1 MDSAATI
8 RQNKQ
13 ILDSAIKSAAEKAV
27 RGQLSR
33 NRKLPVADIIRLLIG
48 AEGSSLDRI
57 LHAAGIEVTASAVS
71 QRRAQIA
78 PSMFRAVFDR
88 FNFNCSDADNTLFRG
103 YRLLAADGTT
113 VNLPRN
119 PASASFVCNDGIPNG
134 VNQQHITTLYDLL
147 NRTFTDALIQ
157 PEPKKDE
164 IGALVTRVER
174 NTFSQQTL
182 IIADRGFESYNLI
195 AHMLEKSNVD
205 FLIRVKQSRS
215 AMREVAKLPML
226 ELDCDIS
233 FSICTTQK
241 NRDKQ
246 NKNYVFLQVPK
257 KSKPGSKTRRGR
269 WDFKNYYPMRF
280 RICRFQLDNGE
291 FETVA
296 TSLPRSFRLEDI
308 KALYHLRWGLEV
320 GFRDLKYTLGLVNLH
335 GKSDE
340 FAEQEIYAGLTAFNF
355 ASRVCQEVVVRQP
368 KDGVYAY
375 KVNFKMA
382 VALCKEFIRTPKA
395 DADKLLQDIAR
406 HTVPIRPGR
415 QDNRNLRVKG
425 FPGFVYRVAA

>member
-1 MDSAATI
+1 MNINQIKQALDDS
-8 RQNKQ
+8 
-13 ILDSAIKSAAEKAV
+13 IKSAAEKAV

-33 NRKLPVADIIRLLIG
+33 NRKLSIADTIRLLIG
-48 AEGSSLDRI
+48 AEGGSLDRI

-71 QRRAQIA
+71 QRRAQIDPA
-78 PSMFRAVFDR
+78 MFRAVFER
-88 FNFNCSDADNTLFRG
+88 FNFSCADADNVLFRDI
-103 YRLLAADGTT
+103 RLLAADGTT
-113 VNLPRN
+113 VSLPRN
-119 PASASFVCNDGIPNG
+119 PVSASFVCNDGIPNG
-134 VNQQHITTLYDLL
+134 VNQLHVTPLYDLL
-147 NRTFTDALIQ
+147 SRTFIDTVIQ
-157 PEPKKDE
+157 PEPQKDE
-164 IGALVTRVER
+164 IGALVTMLER

-182 IIADRGFESYNLI
+182 ITADRGFEAYNLI
-195 AHMLEKSNVD
+195 AHMLEKPNVD

-241 NRDKQ
+241 NSDKQ
-246 NKNYVFLQVPK
+246 NQSYIFLQVPK

-269 WDFKNYYPMRF
+269 WDFGNYYPMKF
-280 RICRFQLDNGE
+280 RICRFLLDNGE

-296 TSLPRSFRLEDI
+296 TSLPRSFTLEDV

-335 GKSDE
+335 GKSDA
-340 FAEQEIYAGLTAFNF
+340 FAEQEIYASLTAFNF
-355 ASRVCQEVVVRQP
+355 ASRVCREAVVRQP

-382 VALCKEFIRTPKA
+382 VALCREFIRTPKA
-395 DADKLLQDIAR
+395 DADKLLNDIAR
-406 HTVPIRPGR
+406 YTVPIRPGR
-415 QDNRNLRVKG
+415 QDQRNLQVKG